1 MVLLM
6 VPPTIL
12 FDGLMSTISFSDILR
27 LNSEDFSR
35 SRKLEIIMS
44 WLGIAGSLVSSK
56 LSDGTD
62 VEVVEDEDVVEDV
75 DVVDL
80 VEVESIMFWLGIPGS
95 LVSSK
100 LSDSRS
106 DVTMSLEHLAVS
118 GISFPQIKG

>member
-1 MVLLM
+1 M

-12 FDGLMSTISFSDILR
+12 CDGLMSTISFSDILR
-27 LNSEDFSR
+27 LNFEDFSR
-35 SRKLEIIMS
+35 SRK
-44 WLGIAGSLVSSK
+44 LGIAGSLVSSK
-56 LSDGTD
+56 LSDGKD

-106 DVTMSLEHLAVS
+106 DVTMSLEHLAAS
-118 GISFPQIKG
+118 GISFPQMKG

>member
-12 FDGLMSTISFSDILR
+12 CDGLMTTISFSDILR

-35 SRKLEIIMS
+35 SRKLEIKI
-44 WLGIAGSLVSSK
+44 GISGSLVSSK

-118 GISFPQIKG
+118 GISFPQMKG

>member
-1 MVLLM
+1 M

-12 FDGLMSTISFSDILR
+12 VDGLMLTISFSDILR
-27 LNSEDFSR
+27 LDSEDFSR
-35 SRKLEIIMS
+35 SRKPEIIMS
-44 WLGIAGSLVSSK
+44 WLDHGIAGSLVSSK

-118 GISFPQIKG
+118 GISFPQMKG